1 VVLKLALSLDGKV
14 ATKSGESRWISNERS
29 RELVHQMRN
38 RYAAV
43 LVGVNTILRDD
54 PQLTARAAGARDPWR
69 IVLDSRGRIP
79 LEAKVLSLGSPAPT
93 VVATT
98 ELMPQEKERA
108 LMSKGAR
115 VWRLRARDG
124 RVDLEE
130 LLVRLGEEGLD
141 SLLVEGGPTVAAGFL
156 EAGLVD
162 KVVFFIAPKIIG
174 GEEAPG
180 AVGGRGVEGLAE
192 AWKLKDISVKNA
204 RGGPGLRRLPAK
216 WTPEGWTVRSD
227 PAMIERYSLPPM
239 RELWTEEAEYG
250 RWLEVELAALEVLA
264 ECGEIPPEAARAI
277 RARATVDPELIRRAK
292 GLEREL
298 GHDLLAFLQALE
310 ERVGPEGRFLHFG
323 LTSSDIKDTALA
335 LAMRAGL
342 EILIAE
348 LGELL
353 ALLKRKALEHEYTLM
368 VGRTHGVHAEP
379 ITFGLKLLNWHY
391 QLERDL
397 ERLGQA
403 KEAIAYGKLSGSV
416 GTYAHLSS

>member
-1 VVLKLALSLDGKV
+1 MFRGGPRSIHLVSMSTHAKLMRRALELAERGAGRVNPNPLVGAVVVKDGRIVGEGFHERFGGPHAEVLALDAAGEEARGADLYVTLEPCVHWGKTPPCVERIISSGIKRVFVAVRDPNPLVNGKGIATLREAGIAVTEGVLEREARKLNEPFFKFITTKRPFVVLKLALSLDGKV
-14 ATKSGESRWISNERS
+14 ATRSGESRWISNERS

-108 LMSKGAR
+108 LISKGAR

-192 AWKLKDISVKNA
+192 AWKLKDISVRMLEGDLVYEGYLQGGPR
-204 RGGPGLRRLPAK
+204 RGGPSGATLR
-216 WTPEGWTVRSD
+216 
-227 PAMIERYSLPPM
+227 
-239 RELWTEEAEYG
+239 
-250 RWLEVELAALEVLA
+250 
-264 ECGEIPPEAARAI
+264 
-277 RARATVDPELIRRAK
+277 
-292 GLEREL
+292 
-298 GHDLLAFLQALE
+298 
-310 ERVGPEGRFLHFG
+310 
-323 LTSSDIKDTALA
+323 
-335 LAMRAGL
+335 
-342 EILIAE
+342 
-348 LGELL
+348 
-353 ALLKRKALEHEYTLM
+353 
-368 VGRTHGVHAEP
+368 
-379 ITFGLKLLNWHY
+379 
-391 QLERDL
+391 
-397 ERLGQA
+397 
-403 KEAIAYGKLSGSV
+403 
-416 GTYAHLSS
+416 